1 LKGGY
6 NAWKDAGYPIS
17 YQKNGITFIQGA
29 SLFDLVDPIKPELG
43 QELTIEGYY
52 GGGDS
57 FMFIGIT
64 DNNQVLWN
72 HINLKGV
79 NHRGL
84 DHIVR
89 LQGKIIEVRDG
100 IGDMKVNAVEILPG
114 DIRSMIDTVDAH
126 WKDFGAELLK
136 STNSSHPDGAV
147 GSPLFDQRTHE
158 VILYRNVGNMVA
170 VSSPIQFAGERY
182 YVPEVNVYYFLNLD
196 GKITKI
202 FLQYRQLK

>member
-1 LKGGY
+1 
-6 NAWKDAGYPIS
+6 
-17 YQKNGITFIQGA
+17 
-29 SLFDLVDPIKPELG
+29 LG

-52 GGGDS
+52 GGGDL

-64 DNNQVLWN
+64 NDNQVLFN

-84 DHIVR
+84 GRIVR

-100 IGDMKVNAVEILPG
+100 IGDMNINTVEILPG
-114 DIRSMIDTVDAH
+114 DIRAMIDTVDAH
-126 WKDFGAELLK
+126 WKDLRDELLK
-136 STNSSHPDGAV
+136 ETNSSHPDGAV

-158 VILYRNVGNMVA
+158 VILYRNVGNMIT
-170 VSSPIQFAGERY
+170 VSSPTQFAGELG